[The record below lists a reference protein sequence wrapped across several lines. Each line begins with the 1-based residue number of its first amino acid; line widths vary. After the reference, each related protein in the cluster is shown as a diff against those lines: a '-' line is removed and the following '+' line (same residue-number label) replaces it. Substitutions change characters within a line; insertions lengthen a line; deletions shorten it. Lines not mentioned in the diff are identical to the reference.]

1 MGDADRL
8 QQDIDVAT
16 QDLVARIH
24 EYENV
29 LRFYARHEHWM
40 GITENAEFRTLFVGA
55 TGSSMDGF
63 SAAENALK
71 KFLFMKEGNGD
82 G

>member
-1 MGDADRL
+1 M
-8 QQDIDVAT
+8 AT
-16 QDLVARIH
+16 QELVARIH

-40 GITENAEFRTLFVGA
+40 GVTEDAEARTLFVAA
-55 TGSSMDGF
+55 TGDSMNGF

-71 KFLFMKEGNGD
+71 KFGALK
-82 G
+82 

>member
-1 MGDADRL
+1 MTYAQRL

-16 QDLVARIH
+16 QSFVARVH

-40 GITENAEFRTLFVGA
+40 GVTEDAEVRTLFVA
-55 TGSSMDGF
+55 ASGSDMNGF
-63 SAAENALK
+63 SVAEKSLQKFDALVS
-71 KFLFMKEGNGD
+71 GASV
-82 G
+82 